1 MKCQTQLEENKTI
14 TNVRWNEKEPK
25 QEKTVK
31 KTQEQRVAKKKSK
44 KMKPKQG
51 TGLKV
56 EKVGKEDLT
65 YVKLNSIQRIKS
77 QTVNRTNT

>member
-1 MKCQTQLEENKTI
+1 MRRSQSKK
-14 TNVRWNEKEPK
+14 R
-25 QEKTVK
+25 VK

-56 EKVGKEDLT
+56 EKLGREDLT
-65 YVKLNSIQRIKS
+65 YVKLNSLQRRKS
-77 QTVNRTNT
+77 QTTQEALMNCHL

>member
-1 MKCQTQLEENKTI
+1 M
-14 TNVRWNEKEPK
+14 
-25 QEKTVK
+25 K

-65 YVKLNSIQRIKS
+65 YVKLNSLQRRKS